1 MPVSQIA
8 SLVMPWPLPITN
20 IQMKNV
26 KMNKCLNFI
35 HKFEL
40 SVTKYRAMIIHVS
53 RELVWRM
60 LTFKLM
66 TSMSSLVMLSVTSL
80 QFLRLKSYVKFLMI
94 DYKPERILSRWTHL
108 WNSIIWVWIDC
119 KLFYASYNYEN
130 EDGQVVNLCILCL
143 ANSYFVVLKSL
154 DFFIV

>member
-1 MPVSQIA
+1 
-8 SLVMPWPLPITN
+8 
-20 IQMKNV
+20 MKNV

-94 DYKPERILSRWTHL
+94 DYKSERILSR
-108 WNSIIWVWIDC
+108 
-119 KLFYASYNYEN
+119 
-130 EDGQVVNLCILCL
+130 
-143 ANSYFVVLKSL
+143 
-154 DFFIV
+154 